1 MRVGGVRGL
10 MVLAVAGAAAPS
22 LAAPPPE
29 PTAVPVPAPDRAT
42 FHTTV
47 EPFIKNH
54 CARCHGA
61 RRKKDQIRLDG
72 LDGDLIGGEDR
83 KTWSDVAERLA
94 AGEMPPK
101 SEPRPRA
108 ADVRQVLDWIAR
120 EAKKAEDQQALG
132 PPPPSVLRR
141 LNRAEYANTLADL
154 LHIRFA
160 FGDGPLDVLP
170 PDGSAHGF
178 DKVGSALTIDPSLLG
193 QYVTMARRVADAAI
207 VTGPPPA
214 PSRRR
219 RFELEDTARSGPI
232 GFECREAYVVCRP
245 GDVVLMDKG
254 LRTWDY
260 LRLDPAHET
269 AIPVNG
275 DYTLRVR
282 MSADLG
288 ARGEPLTAQL
298 RWPEDTV
305 LAEWTLTR
313 EDSRPR
319 VFEVTLPIKTA
330 GKDREGPSIRLANGT
345 SFFLF
350 NERFL
355 SFQREAERAAAAGDL
370 VRAQKLQGLA
380 KAEGAAS
387 PLRPNPAVLDRA
399 HLPKL
404 VVDWIELE
412 GPHVG
417 AWPPLSHR
425 EIFFEGANARKDLA
439 YARRIFQR
447 LLFRAYRRPVTPADV
462 DAATGEVERELA
474 LGETFEEAMKVG
486 LAYVLA
492 SPKFLYLVEPDA
504 GGGAGSPATAAGARS
519 RALDDFELASRLSY
533 FLWSSMPDAE
543 LFELAS
549 AQKLRAPGVL
559 EGQVRRMLRNDR
571 GRGLVDGFGAAWLQA
586 AKFAGIQPNRQI
598 YPEWDSALDAAVKRE
613 PLAFFAEVVR
623 GDLSILD
630 FLDSDFAMLNER
642 LARHY
647 GIPGVAGSQ
656 LRRVAL
662 PPGSHRG
669 GLLGQAG
676 ILTIGSDGTRTLP
689 VRRAAWVLDALYDSP
704 PPPPPPNVREVEPN
718 LDGRPLTVRER
729 LLAHQKIESCA
740 ACHRKIDAYGLGL
753 ESYDA
758 VGAWR
763 TRQNGED
770 FGPAGNKAPLI
781 DASGTL
787 PDGRSF
793 RTTAELRALVR
804 ADRARFCRAFARKM
818 LTYALGRGI
827 EPSDARTLDALEA
840 ALGGNDYK
848 ISALV
853 TAIVKSAPFGS
864 KGSTVDDRGDRR

>member
-1 MRVGGVRGL
+1 MRVSVVQGL
-10 MVLAVAGAAAPS
+10 VALAVISATAGPSAAAERAEPAAAPDG
-22 LAAPPPE
+22 
-29 PTAVPVPAPDRAT
+29 TGFRAT
-42 FHTTV
+42 V
-47 EPFIKNH
+47 APFIKAH
-54 CARCHGA
+54 CAKCHGVH
-61 RRKKDQIRLDG
+61 RKKDQVRLDD
-72 LDGDLIGGEDR
+72 LDDDLVGGKDR
-83 KTWSDVAERLA
+83 KLWGEVAERLA

-101 SEPRPRA
+101 SEARPPA
-108 ADVRQVLDWIAR
+108 GDVRQVLDWIAR
-120 EAKKAEDQQALG
+120 ETKKADDQDSSG
-132 PPPPSVLRR
+132 PSPAVTLRR

-154 LHIRFA
+154 LHVRFL

-207 VTGPPPA
+207 VSGPPPV

-219 RFELEDTARSGPI
+219 RFELEDTARSSAI
-232 GFECREAYVVCRP
+232 GYQCREPHVACRP
-245 GDVVLMDKG
+245 GDVVLMDKS

-260 LRLDPAHET
+260 LRLDPARELT
-269 AIPVNG
+269 IPANG
-275 DYTLRVR
+275 EYTLRVR

-288 ARGEPLTAQL
+288 ARGEPLTVQL
-298 RWPEDTV
+298 LWPEDTV
-305 LAEWTLTR
+305 IAEWTLAR
-313 EDSRPR
+313 QDERPR
-319 VFEVTLPIKTA
+319 VFEITLPIKTA
-330 GKDREGPSIRLANGT
+330 GKDRDGPSIRLANGT
-345 SFFLF
+345 SFYLP
-350 NERFL
+350 NERAL
-355 SFQREAERAAAAGDL
+355 SFEREAERASAAGD
-370 VRAQKLQGLA
+370 REKAQKLLGLA

-387 PLRPNPAVLDRA
+387 PQRPNPAVLDRA
-399 HLPKL
+399 RLPKL

-412 GPHVG
+412 GPRVG

-425 EIFFEGANARKDLA
+425 EIFFEGPNTAKDPA

-447 LLFRAYRRPVTPADV
+447 LLFRAYRRPVMPADV
-462 DAATGEVERELA
+462 DAATREVERELA
-474 LGETFEEAMKVG
+474 AGETFEEAMKVG
-486 LAYVLA
+486 LTYVLA
-492 SPKFLYLVEPDA
+492 SPKFLYLAEPR
-504 GGGAGSPATAAGARS
+504 GAGEGARP
-519 RALDDFELASRLSY
+519 LDDFELASRLSY
-533 FLWSSMPDAE
+533 FLWSSMPDGE

-549 AQKLRAPGVL
+549 AHRLRAPGVL
-559 EGQVRRMLRNDR
+559 EAQVRRMLRDDR
-571 GRGLVDGFGAAWLQA
+571 ARGLVDGFGGSWLQA
-586 AKFAGIQPNRQI
+586 PRFAGIPPNRQI
-598 YPEWDSALDAAVKRE
+598 YPEWDSALEAAVKRE

-623 GDLSILD
+623 GDLSILE
-630 FLDSDFAMLNER
+630 FLDSGFAMLNER

-647 GIPGVAGSQ
+647 GIPGVAGPQ

-662 PPGSHRG
+662 PAGSHRG

-676 ILTIGSDGTRTLP
+676 ILSIGSDGTRTLP

-718 LDGRPLTVRER
+718 LGGRRLTVRER

-763 TRQNGED
+763 THQNGED
-770 FGPAGNKAPLI
+770 FGPARDKAPPI

-804 ADRARFCRAFARKM
+804 ADGARFCRAFARKM
-818 LTYALGRGI
+818 LTYALGRGV
-827 EPSDARTLDALEA
+827 EPSDARTLAGLESALREH
-840 ALGGNDYK
+840 DYK

-853 TAIVKSAPFGS
+853 TAIVQSAPFGN
-864 KGSTVDDRGDRR
+864 K

>member
-1 MRVGGVRGL
+1 MRVGVAQALIVLGL
-10 MVLAVAGAAAPS
+10 TGAMAGPAFAGERTEPAAAP
-22 LAAPPPE
+22 
-29 PTAVPVPAPDRAT
+29 DRGAFRT
-42 FHTTV
+42 NIA
-47 EPFIKNH
+47 PFIRSH
-54 CARCHGA
+54 CAKCHGA
-61 RRKKDQIRLDG
+61 HRKKDQVRLDD
-72 LDGDLIGGEDR
+72 LDGDLLRGKDSKI
-83 KTWSDVAERLA
+83 WSEVAERLA
-94 AGEMPPK
+94 AGDMPPK

-108 ADVRQVLDWIAR
+108 GDVRQVIDWIAG
-120 EAKKAEDQQALG
+120 ETKKAEDQRALG
-132 PPPPSVLRR
+132 PSPPILLRR

-154 LHIRFA
+154 LHLRFS

-178 DKVGSALTIDPSLLG
+178 DKVGSALSVDPSLLG

-207 VTGPPPA
+207 VTGPPPV

-219 RFELEDTARSGPI
+219 RFELEDTVRSGAI
-232 GFECREAYVVCRP
+232 GYQCREPHVVCRP
-245 GDVVLMDKG
+245 SDVVLMDKN
-254 LRTWDY
+254 LRTWDL
-260 LRLDPAHET
+260 LRLDPAHE
-269 AIPVNG
+269 ASIPVNG
-275 DYTLRVR
+275 EYTLRVR

-298 RWPEDTV
+298 LWPEDTV

-313 EDSRPR
+313 DDSRPR
-319 VFEVTLPIKTA
+319 VFEITLPIKTA

-345 SFFLF
+345 SFFVF

-355 SFQREAERAAAAGDL
+355 SFQREAERAAAAGE
-370 VRAQKLQGLA
+370 VVKAQKLQGLA

-387 PLRPNPAVLDRA
+387 IMRPNPAVRDRA
-399 HLPKL
+399 RIPKL

-417 AWPPLSHR
+417 TWPPLSHR
-425 EIFFEGANARKDLA
+425 EIFFEGESARKDLA
-439 YARRIFQR
+439 YARRIFER

-462 DAATGEVERELA
+462 DAATGEVERELGA
-474 LGETFEEAMKVG
+474 GESFEEAVKVG
-486 LAYVLA
+486 LTYVLA
-492 SPKFLYLVEPDA
+492 SPKFLYLVEPS
-504 GGGAGSPATAAGARS
+504 GAGSPP

-533 FLWSSMPDAE
+533 FLWSSMPDAQ
-543 LFELAS
+543 LLALAS
-549 AQKLRAPGVL
+549 SQKLRAPGVL
-559 EGQVRRMLRNDR
+559 EAQARRMLRDTR
-571 GRGLVDGFGAAWLQA
+571 AVALVDGFAASWLQA
-586 AKFAGIQPNRQI
+586 QKFAGIQPNRQI
-598 YPEWDSALDAAVKRE
+598 YPEWDRALDAAVKRE
-613 PLAFFAEVVR
+613 PLAFFAEIVR
-623 GDLSILD
+623 GDLSILN

-647 GIPGVAGSQ
+647 GIAGVTGPQ
-656 LRRVAL
+656 LRRAPL
-662 PPGSHRG
+662 PPDSHRG

-718 LDGRPLTVRER
+718 LEGRQLTVRER

-763 TRQNGED
+763 TRQNGEE
-770 FGPAGNKAPLI
+770 FGAPSDRTPLI

-793 RTTAELRALVR
+793 RTTAELRALIGAR
-804 ADRARFCRAFARKM
+804 ADRARFCRAFAGKM
-818 LTYALGRGI
+818 LTYALGRAV
-827 EPSDARTLDALEA
+827 EPSDGRTLDALEA
-840 ALGGNDYK
+840 ALRQNDYRL
-848 ISALV
+848 SALV
-853 TAIVKSAPFGS
+853 TAIVQSAPFGS
-864 KGSTVDDRGDRR
+864 K

>member
-1 MRVGGVRGL
+1 MCRGVVRGL
-10 MVLAVAGAAAPS
+10 VGLAVISATAGAS
-22 LAAPPPE
+22 LAAEPPGAAP
-29 PTAVPVPAPDRAT
+29 AADPAPDRAA
-42 FHTTV
+42 FRTTV
-47 EPFIKNH
+47 APFIKAH
-54 CARCHGA
+54 CAKCHGA
-61 RRKKDQIRLDG
+61 PRQKDQKGRTGKKDQVRLDD
-72 LDGDLIGGEDR
+72 LDGDLIHGKDR

-101 SEPRPRA
+101 SEARPPA
-108 ADVRQVLDWIAR
+108 SGVRQVLDWIAR
-120 EAKKAEDQQALG
+120 ETKKAENQQASG
-132 PPPPSVLRR
+132 PSPAVGLRR

-154 LHIRFA
+154 LHVRFP

-207 VTGPPPA
+207 VSGPPPV

-219 RFELEDTARSGPI
+219 RFELEETARSDAI
-232 GFECREAYVVCRP
+232 GYQCREPHVVCRP
-245 GDVVLMDKG
+245 HDVVLMDKS

-260 LRLDPAHET
+260 LRLDPTKALSVP
-269 AIPVNG
+269 ANG
-275 DYTLRVR
+275 EYTLRVR

-288 ARGEPLTAQL
+288 ARGEPLVVQL
-298 RWPEDTV
+298 LWPGETV
-305 LAEWTLTR
+305 IAEWTLTR
-313 EDSRPR
+313 EDTRPR
-319 VFEVTLPIKTA
+319 IFEVTLPIKTA
-330 GKDREGPSIRLANGT
+330 GKDLDGPSIQLVNGT

-350 NERFL
+350 NHRAL
-355 SFQREAERAAAAGDL
+355 AFQGEADRASAAGEL
-370 VRAQKLQGLA
+370 EKAQKLLGLA

-387 PLRPNPAVLDRA
+387 PERPNPAARDRTR
-399 HLPKL
+399 LPKL
-404 VVDWIELE
+404 MIDWIELE

-425 EIFFEGANARKDLA
+425 EVFFEGPSAVKDLA

-447 LLFRAYRRPVTPADV
+447 LLFRAYRRPVTPTDV
-462 DAATGEVERELA
+462 DAATREVERELA
-474 LGETFEEAMKVG
+474 AGETFEEAMKVG

-492 SPKFLYLVEPDA
+492 SPKFLYLVESSVT
-504 GGGAGSPATAAGARS
+504 GAP

-533 FLWSSMPDAE
+533 FLWSSMPDGE
-543 LFELAS
+543 LFDLAS
-549 AQKLRAPGVL
+549 AHRLRAPGVL
-559 EGQVRRMLRNDR
+559 EAQVRRMLRDDR
-571 GRGLVDGFGAAWLQA
+571 ARGLVEGFAGSWLQA
-586 AKFAGIQPNRQI
+586 SKFAGIQPNRQI
-598 YPEWDSALDAAVKRE
+598 YPEWDGALEAAVKRE

-623 GDLSILD
+623 GDLSILN

-647 GIPGVAGSQ
+647 GIPGVAGPQ

-662 PPGSHRG
+662 PADSHRG

-676 ILTIGSDGTRTLP
+676 ILSIGSDGTRTLP

-718 LDGRPLTVRER
+718 LDGRQLTVRQR
-729 LLAHQKIESCA
+729 LLAHQKVESCA

-763 TRQNGED
+763 TRQNGEE
-770 FGPAGNKAPLI
+770 FGPAGDKAPPI
-781 DASGTL
+781 DSSGTL

-818 LTYALGRGI
+818 LTYALGRAV

-840 ALGGNDYK
+840 ALREHDYR

-853 TAIVKSAPFGS
+853 TAIVESAPFGS
-864 KGSTVDDRGDRR
+864 K